1 MPGAPANLAGAA
13 IAKHR
18 SLTLTE
24 DEATSRFFINGKQFD
39 MDRSVFSSPA
49 RTNTVEEWTIVNRT
63 GEDHPFHLHNVSFQ
77 VTSVNGIAQ
86 PYTTEQDTVP
96 VPHEIDGRPGQVV
109 IRVPFGQETG
119 RFMFHC
125 HIAAHEDKGMMSF
138 IDVVNPRNP
147 HDDTTV
153 ADRSWNFICHTPA
166 PYPGERAAL
175 AS

>member
-1 MPGAPANLAGAA
+1 
-13 IAKHR
+13 
-18 SLTLTE
+18 
-24 DEATSRFFINGKQFD
+24 
-39 MDRSVFSSPA
+39 
-49 RTNTVEEWTIVNRT
+49 
-63 GEDHPFHLHNVSFQ
+63 LHNVSFQ

-96 VPHEIDGRPGQVV
+96 VPHEIDGRAGQVV

-153 ADRSWNFICHTPA
+153 ADRSWNFICHTPGA
-166 PYPGERAAL
+166 LSWRESGFGVLKVAGDGDDAVESYREQQATQGVPVAGNGHVAAHL
-175 AS
+175 AHPPDGPHQSAQAS